1 MAIYA
6 PPFQFYQTAYQLPP
20 PHPPLRHYIY
30 AHPSCGM
37 GIAIEFPENCM
48 NLVKCA
54 IYTFF
59 MEDGVINSMNLGERT
74 LFEGR
79 MFDNFFN
86 LLYINHPKHW
96 NAYVYRVQATVDIT
110 LTKFVTELRVM
121 FQEWQ
126 FCRGVLP
133 KI

>member
-1 MAIYA
+1 
-6 PPFQFYQTAYQLPP
+6 
-20 PHPPLRHYIY
+20 
-30 AHPSCGM
+30 M